1 MSKEEVE
8 NLLRRGAYD
17 IFNEEKAGEAEAE
30 SNAFIEQNL
39 DTIMQRHSQTIVHAN
54 TGSKSAAVGGTFSKA
69 SFKAKAAD
77 PSGKS
82 KGEDVDVDDPDFWK
96 KMIGEGNMDN
106 EEEIAGVRRSRTQKN
121 YSEKQYKHLLEETIR
136 LENDV
141 GASSGDES
149 DDPDDE
155 ENQTKIGKIGHGW
168 GGSLPDEWK
177 KEDVEYLVKAIS
189 TFGYGCLPWSKFCE
203 RANLSRVYAEKEVC
217 LKFGTRTLESILSVS
232 QRMGMLC
239 R

>member
-1 MSKEEVE
+1 LSKEEVE

-30 SNAFIEQNL
+30 SKAFIEQNL

-54 TGSKSAAVGGTFSKA
+54 TGSKSAAAGGTFSKA

-77 PSGKS
+77 PSGRS

-121 YSEKQYKHLLEETIR
+121 YSEKQYKVLLEETIR
-136 LENDV
+136 LDNDV
-141 GASSGDES
+141 GGSSGDES

-155 ENQTKIGKIGHGW
+155 GDQSNGGKIGHGW
-168 GGSLPDEWK
+168 GGTSPDQWK
-177 KEDVEYLVKAIS
+177 KEDVETLVKAVS
-189 TFGYGCLPWSKFCE
+189 TFGYGCLPWSEFCE
-203 RANLSRVYAEKEVC
+203 RVSLSRVYDVKEVC
-217 LKFGTRTLESILSVS
+217 LKFGTRPLEFILSVS
-232 QRMGMLC
+232 QHVRVFC

>member
-17 IFNEEKAGEAEAE
+17 IFNEEKSGEAEAE
-30 SNAFIEQNL
+30 SKAFIEQNL

-106 EEEIAGVRRSRTQKN
+106 EEEIAGARRSRTQKN
-121 YSEKQYKHLLEETIR
+121 YSEKQYKKLLEETIR
-136 LENDV
+136 LDNDV
-141 GASSGDES
+141 GGSSGDES

-155 ENQTKIGKIGHGW
+155 VSQNNVGKIGHGW

-177 KEDVEYLVKAIS
+177 KEDVENLVKAIS
-189 TFGYGCLPWSKFCE
+189 TFGYGCLPWSEFCE
-203 RANLSRVYAEKEVC
+203 RVSLSRVYAVKEVR
-217 LKFGTRTLESILSVS
+217 LKFGTRTLESFFRFSTRVRVL
-232 QRMGMLC
+232 
-239 R
+239 